1 MILSVDTLDFG
12 IATHSTVF
20 MKPVKGINLLTVV
33 LNSKE
38 VKNSFIF
45 GDKLLWNIKRV
56 QVLKQKLQNNLEEL
70 LFDEQNTIS
79 VIFYVDGETSLNVDK
94 HKITFC
100 MV

>member
-1 MILSVDTLDFG
+1 MILREDILDFG
-12 IATHSTVF
+12 TATHSTVF